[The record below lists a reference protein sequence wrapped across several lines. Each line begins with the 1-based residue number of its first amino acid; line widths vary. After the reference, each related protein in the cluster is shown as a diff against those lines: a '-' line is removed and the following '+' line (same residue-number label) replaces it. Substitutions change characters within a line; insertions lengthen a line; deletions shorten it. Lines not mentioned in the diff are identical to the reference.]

1 VFAEKADVFGD
12 PLLVTVGA
20 EGVPHTSMVHVDWS
34 DQPDTLVVE
43 PVPRSW
49 PGCEA
54 ADRRHVTL
62 FWPPAHSGDH
72 NLIVDGI
79 ATAVPGGG
87 SLSVSPTRV
96 VLHRRVPAPAG
107 ATTAC
112 GWDCIPL
119 E

>member
-1 VFAEKADVFGD
+1 MFAEKGDVLGD
-12 PLLVTVGA
+12 PILVTVGA
-20 EGVPHTSMVHVDWS
+20 EGVPHTSMVHVALA

-49 PGCEA
+49 PGSEA
-54 ADRRHVTL
+54 AGQRHVTL
-62 FWPPAHSGDH
+62 FWPPARSGDH

-79 ATAVPGGG
+79 ATAAIGCE
-87 SLSVSPTRV
+87 SLSVSPTRA
-96 VLHRRVPAPAG
+96 VLHRRVPAPPG